1 MDDLHTLSIMVGDKW
16 KIDDYVYIHVKTGS
30 NLEGTSTRVNYK
42 IKLHPQEVINL
53 KFGLKYN
60 KICPDSINYCI
71 YKIVIIKKYKI
82 RCEEISYEE
91 K

>member
-1 MDDLHTLSIMVGDKW
+1 MDDLNTLSIMVEDKW
-16 KIDDYVYIHVKTGS
+16 KIGDYIYINVKTGS
-30 NLEGTSTRVNYK
+30 TLEGTSTRTNYK

-53 KFGLKYN
+53 KLGLKYN
-60 KICPDSINYCI
+60 KICPDSINHCI
-71 YKIVIIKKYKI
+71 YKIITITRYKI